1 MPAGRFDESQKKR
14 RSSRLKDR
22 QGTFS
27 LIKCGCP
34 TDLLFTVAATK
45 ALSVV
50 QVSPTSAPRLKRRK
64 IPDGSS
70 DLPRDSSTV
79 VDIPTATGAPP
90 GRRLQRI
97 KPAELERREKRLI
110 QREQEL
116 SLRLGDLERRTSS
129 LAKMEDETSMMMSQL
144 AERETQT
151 TLKQLE
157 EHFTCP
163 LYAAKSLRA
172 LSVLNESAAFK
183 MTDATKF
190 WRRHIP

>member
-1 MPAGRFDESQKKR
+1 MSASRSDEPQKKR

-22 QGTFS
+22 QGTS
-27 LIKCGCP
+27 PQIQRGYP
-34 TDLLFTVAATK
+34 TDLLFKVAATK
-45 ALSVV
+45 ALSVG
-50 QVSPTSAPRLKRRK
+50 QVSPASAPRLKRRK
-64 IPDGSS
+64 IPDGYP

-79 VDIPTATGAPP
+79 VDIPTAIAAHS

-97 KPAELERREKRLI
+97 KPAELERREKRLV

-157 EHFTCP
+157 EYFTCP
-163 LYAAKSLRA
+163 LYAAIFLRTFSI
-172 LSVLNESAAFK
+172 LIE
-183 MTDATKF
+183 
-190 WRRHIP
+190 

>member
-1 MPAGRFDESQKKR
+1 MSASRSDEPQKKR

-27 LIKCGCP
+27 QIQRGYP

-64 IPDGSS
+64 IPDGYS

-79 VDIPTATGAPP
+79 VDIPTAIAGHS
-90 GRRLQRI
+90 GRRLLRI
-97 KPAELERREKRLI
+97 KPAELERREKRLV

-116 SLRLGDLERRTSS
+116 SLRLSDLERRTSS

-157 EHFTCP
+157 EHYTCP
-163 LYAAKSLRA
+163 LYAAIFLRA
-172 LSVLNESAAFK
+172 FSILSERVAFK
-183 MTDATKF
+183 MTGATKF
-190 WRRHIP
+190 WRRPIP